1 MSVAGLCDAA
11 KSPVTSA
18 GVLRGSEPEITHQLS
33 GIVEARDI
41 TEFRNEGY
49 GRDEGDASEG
59 LDGFHDR
66 SHAPGDDVVTELGL
80 ESLTPFMS
88 FLDGADILLED
99 DLLCRSV
106 ADVNADLIFPRS
118 GEVKVTPL

>member
-1 MSVAGLCDAA
+1 
-11 KSPVTSA
+11 
-18 GVLRGSEPEITHQLS
+18 
-33 GIVEARDI
+33 
-41 TEFRNEGY
+41 
-49 GRDEGDASEG
+49 
-59 LDGFHDR
+59 
-66 SHAPGDDVVTELGL
+66 VVTELGL